1 MNSVYLDNAAT
12 SYPKAPGVAES
23 MSDYILNVGCNVNRG
38 VYSGAHA
45 AQSVVF
51 ETREMLCELFN
62 FDKTENVVFT
72 KNITE
77 SLNVLIKGLLKPGD
91 HVIVSSMEHNA
102 VMRPLVS
109 MSKLGIEFDRVPCNV
124 DGSMETCLLEARIK
138 PNTKAVIMTH
148 ASNVCGTILPLEK
161 VGRICRE
168 HNLFFI
174 IDSAQTAGFLDLD
187 FKALNAD
194 AIAFT
199 GHKSL
204 LGPQGMGGF
213 VINDKLASS
222 VAPFI
227 EGGTGSLSDSEEQPE
242 YMPDKFESGTMNL
255 PGVFGLHAS
264 LKHLKEI
271 GLEEIRHTEMSLA
284 KRFIDKVNMMND
296 VRIAGINGTEGR
308 TASISLDFKKFDNS
322 EISFT
327 LSNDYGI
334 MTRCGLHCSPSA
346 HKTLGT
352 FPQGTVRFS
361 FSHFNTEKEIDY
373 AIDSIN
379 KCIR

>member
-1 MNSVYLDNAAT
+1 MKSVYLDNAAT
-12 SYPKAPGVAES
+12 SFPKAPGVAES
-23 MSDYILNVGCNVNRG
+23 MADYIINVGCNVNRG

-51 ETREMLCELFN
+51 ETREMICELFG

-77 SLNVLIKGLLKPGD
+77 SLNVIIKGLLKPGD

-109 MSKLGIEFDRVPCNV
+109 MSRLGIEFDRVPCNV
-124 DGSMETCLLEARIK
+124 DGSMDASLVESRIK

-148 ASNVCGTILPLEK
+148 ASNVCGTILPLEE

-168 HNLFFI
+168 HSLFFI

-194 AIAFT
+194 AITFT

-213 VINDKLASS
+213 VINDSLAAAVS
-222 VAPFI
+222 PFI

-242 YMPDKFESGTMNL
+242 YLPDKFESGTMNI

-271 GLEEIRHTEMSLA
+271 GLEEIRQTELGLV
-284 KRFIDKVNMMND
+284 KRFIDKVNMMKG

-308 TASISLDFKKFDNS
+308 TASVSLDFKKFDNS
-322 EISFT
+322 EISFA
-327 LSNDYGI
+327 LSSDYNI

-361 FSHFNTEKEIDY
+361 FSHFTTDAEIDY
-373 AIDSIN
+373 AVDSIN
-379 KCIR
+379 RCIR

>member
-1 MNSVYLDNAAT
+1 
-12 SYPKAPGVAES
+12 
-23 MSDYILNVGCNVNRG
+23 
-38 VYSGAHA
+38 
-45 AQSVVF
+45 
-51 ETREMLCELFN
+51 
-62 FDKTENVVFT
+62 
-72 KNITE
+72 
-77 SLNVLIKGLLKPGD
+77 
-91 HVIVSSMEHNA
+91 
-102 VMRPLVS
+102 MRPLVS

-124 DGSMETCLLEARIK
+124 DGTLETCLLEARIK
-138 PNTKAVIMTH
+138 ANTKAVIMTH
-148 ASNVCGTILPLEK
+148 ASNVCGTILPLEA

-168 HNLFFI
+168 HDLFFI

-204 LGPQGMGGF
+204 LGPLGMGGF
-213 VINDKLASS
+213 VINDKLASAVS
-222 VAPFI
+222 PFI

-242 YMPDKFESGTMNL
+242 YLPDKFESGTMNL

-264 LKHLKEI
+264 LKHLKEV
-271 GLEEIRHTEMSLA
+271 GLEEIRHTELSLA
-284 KRFIDKVNMMND
+284 KRFIDKVNLMKD
-296 VRIAGINGTEGR
+296 VRIAGINGTDGR
-308 TASISLDFKKFDNS
+308 TASISLDFRKFDNS

-334 MTRCGLHCSPSA
+334 MTRCGLHCAPSA

-379 KCIR
+379 NCIR